1 MPNNNRLTKVILA
14 IALLPMLVL
23 STQLFGQS
31 ASSIGGTVSDTSQ
44 AVLPN
49 STVTA
54 LNTATG
60 ISSTAVTNNAGN
72 YNFPSL
78 QPGTYKVTAEAKGFQ
93 TAIKT
98 DVKLQMGNQLR
109 LNFEMQISVGNTT
122 IEVST
127 SAENMML
134 EAGSSTGTVLQEESV
149 SQLPLASNDVMDL
162 INIMG
167 GVVKAENPI
176 FSNSTQTFAGVQGG
190 NINIQRDGISVNEVR
205 YTSGIVSPIRI
216 NPDMVG
222 EFKMVLSPVD
232 AELGRGAGQV
242 QILTKSG
249 SNQFHGSGTW
259 NIQNTALDAVEWENK
274 KNKTQPD
281 WRNLNDYT
289 ISVSGPIIKNKT
301 FFFATWDQQ
310 IVRSKSTYKSQVL
323 TPCAQKGIYRYLD
336 NVTNGNTTAGV
347 VAGTPANPW
356 AAATPSS
363 RPTVWGTG
371 FKDATVISNTSGYD
385 PTKVGFRPGD
395 PLITYNGTLPAGF
408 GSNTSNLE
416 FESVLGQLTGAA
428 RTQIL
433 QDPYNCSAYTFDP
446 LGTGTTGVTNPW
458 DPTYR
463 KAYDS
468 SGYIKRFTTIMPA
481 ANDYSVGDGLNVA
494 DHAWTRE
501 LTGSDT
507 VFGSGEDNERKS
519 LTVKLDHNIN
529 NANRISGTYTYE
541 SDYGDDAYQTWP
553 NGYGGS
559 VVRKPQSF
567 TVTLTSTLR
576 PTLLNEARFG
586 LSRTLTHTNDAL
598 NNPKNSSKMIALL
611 QQLEPTSS
619 FPNYG
624 GQPLIIGPGGGTMQF
639 ATDTFS
645 WAGGANA
652 SNPVGSRNN
661 LPATWGGTDP
671 RWSASDT
678 VTWTHGAHSFKGGVE
693 LRLQNSNQ
701 DSNGAAGFVGSAN
714 TYPSIQGG
722 ILSTTPI
729 TANTFGGHAGFW
741 SNMAGTDG
749 GATQS
754 NTGVYTA
761 TGTGNY
767 PGVYSLLE
775 YVTGSIG
782 NIRQYF
788 YVNDKTATVWNDAGK
803 GQLQQKVDLSNK
815 EFSFFF
821 KDDWKVSSSL
831 TLNLGMRWEYY
842 GVPYS
847 NNGMSAALAGGAQSL
862 WRGGSGFKTWLT
874 SLTAATPTPALS
886 TDLAHYIF
894 VGPNSPNPDKNPWN
908 SDMNNFAPHVGFAW
922 QLPWFGKGKTT
933 LRGGYSVS
941 YSPINNFDGYA
952 GIIGKV
958 PGANYQDNWYGGGG
972 LPTYADMSTLSS
984 IVPLVP
990 ASTIQPLLPR
1000 NDQTRSDYITVYDQN
1015 VRNPYVQ
1022 SLNLSLTRNIG
1033 NALTVDVRYIA
1044 TLSRK
1049 SIGGININSANT
1061 YSNGLFDA
1069 LKTVRMG
1076 GDSTLMDALIP
1087 ANALVAG
1094 AGNGSSQLRSGSFSG
1109 VWSLAMGDFN
1119 SVINTLATTNG
1130 TYNLPSGV
1138 NGGVL
1143 RAGCLPSQYNGTTCL
1158 SHNVPENFIYTNP
1171 QFASATINSNLG
1183 HSNYHSMQ
1191 AQVTMRP
1198 TRGLSFQ
1205 TTYTWSRNL
1214 SDQGLTD
1221 YRQGSAREF
1230 YLDGQHRSHALSG
1243 YGTFDLPFGANGF
1256 IFRNATGAFKKA
1268 VEGWQLSWIT
1278 SLTSGLPGS
1287 MTNGAL
1293 FGAPRLWGATNVQAV
1308 NPQLFNPKSGK
1319 VQWANK
1325 AAQGY
1330 YFGNN
1335 KYINI
1340 PDPQC
1345 ADTTLVAGSLNFYC
1359 AYKGFGLGALALDTN
1374 HDGAYQAATDPIV
1387 FDNSVPGVK
1396 GNYGLN
1402 NISGPGRWSLDLA
1415 MSKSIEFMEG
1425 KKIDFRIDGQD
1436 ILNHA
1441 TPSGTAAYAW
1451 NARFTQIYNPNFAMN
1466 GYGTNFGQMVS
1477 KGNHR
1482 TFQAK
1487 IRISF

>member
-31 ASSIGGTVSDTSQ
+31 ASTIGGTVMDTSQ

-60 ISSTAVTNNAGN
+60 ISSTAATNNAGT

-78 QPGTYKVTAEAKGFQ
+78 QPGIYKVTAEAKGFQ
-93 TAIKT
+93 TSIKT
-98 DVKLQMGNQLR
+98 DVKLGMGNELR
-109 LNFEMQISVGNTT
+109 LNFEMQVSGANTT

-134 EAGSSTGTVLQEESV
+134 EAGSSTGTVLQQESV

-162 INIMG
+162 INVMG

-205 YTSGIVSPIRI
+205 YSSGIVSPIRI
-216 NPDMVG
+216 DPEMVG

-249 SNQFHGSGTW
+249 SNQFHGSGVW
-259 NIQNTALDAVEWENK
+259 NVQNTALDAAEWENK
-274 KNKTQPD
+274 KNNTQAD

-289 ISVSGPIIKNKT
+289 VSASGPIIKNKT

-336 NVTNGNTTAGV
+336 NVTNGNTTASV
-347 VAGTPANPW
+347 VAGVPGSIW
-356 AAATPSS
+356 AAATPAS
-363 RPTVWGTG
+363 RPTVWGSG
-371 FKDATVISNTSGYD
+371 FKDSTVISNTPGYN
-385 PTKVGFRPGD
+385 PATVGFRPGD
-395 PLITYNGTLPAGF
+395 PLITYNGTVPGGF
-408 GSNTSNLE
+408 GSRTSNLE
-416 FESVLGQLTGAA
+416 MQSVLGQLTAA
-428 RTQIL
+428 AKAQL
-433 QDPYNCSAYTFDP
+433 AQDPYNCSAYTFDP

-468 SGYIKRFTTIMPA
+468 SGYIQRFTKVMPA
-481 ANDYSVGDGLNVA
+481 ANDYSVGDGLNLA

-507 VFGSGEDNERKS
+507 VYGSGEDNQRKS
-519 LTVKLDHNIN
+519 ITVKIDHNIN
-529 NANRISGTYTYE
+529 NANRLSGTYTYE
-541 SDYGDDAYQTWP
+541 SDFGNDAFPTWP
-553 NGYGGS
+553 APVGFGGA

-567 TVTLTSTLR
+567 TVTLTSTLK

-586 LSRTLTHTNDAL
+586 LSRTLTHTDDAL
-598 NNPKNSSKMIALL
+598 SNPATSSKMIALL

-619 FPNYG
+619 FPNYN

-661 LPATWGGTDP
+661 LPSTWGGTDP
-671 RWSASDT
+671 RWSMSDT
-678 VTWTHGAHSFKGGVE
+678 VTWTHGTHSFKGGVE
-693 LRLQNSNQ
+693 LRLQNSRQ
-701 DSNGAAGFVGSAN
+701 DSNGAAGFVASAN

-729 TANTFGGHAGFW
+729 AANIFGGLW
-741 SNMAGTDG
+741 TNMAGTDG
-749 GATQS
+749 GASQT
-754 NTGVYTA
+754 NAGVYTA
-761 TGTGNY
+761 AGTGNY
-767 PGVYSLLE
+767 PGAYSLME
-775 YVTGSIG
+775 YMTGSVG

-788 YVNDKTATVWNDAGK
+788 YVNSKTATSWNNAGK
-803 GQLQQKVDLSNK
+803 GELEQIVDLSNK
-815 EFSFFF
+815 EASFFF

-847 NNGMSAALAGGAQSL
+847 NDGMSAALVGGSQSL

-874 SLTAATPTPALS
+874 SLTAATPAPALS
-886 TDLAHYIF
+886 STLAQYQF
-894 VGPNSPNPDKNPWN
+894 VGPNSPNPNKSPWN

-922 QLPWFGKGKTT
+922 QLPWLGKGKTT

-972 LPTYADMSTLSS
+972 LPAYADMSTLSS
-984 IVPLVP
+984 ITPLVP
-990 ASTIQPLLPR
+990 ASTIQPLMPR
-1000 NDQTRSDYITVYDQN
+1000 QDNNRTDYVTVYDQN

-1049 SIGGININSANT
+1049 SIAGININTANM

-1069 LKTVRMG
+1069 LQTVRAG
-1076 GDSTLMDALIP
+1076 GDSALIDALIP
-1087 ANALVAG
+1087 KGTLLGFPNQNLVGSDALR
-1094 AGNGSSQLRSGSFSG
+1094 NGSFGG
-1109 VWSLAMGDFN
+1109 VWSLAMGDYN

-1130 TYNLPSGV
+1130 ALNLPAGV
-1138 NGGVL
+1138 NK
-1143 RAGCLPSQYNGTTCL
+1143 N
-1158 SHNVPENFIYTNP
+1158 E
-1171 QFASATINSNLG
+1171 
-1183 HSNYHSMQ
+1183 
-1191 AQVTMRP
+1191 
-1198 TRGLSFQ
+1198 
-1205 TTYTWSRNL
+1205 
-1214 SDQGLTD
+1214 
-1221 YRQGSAREF
+1221 RQ
-1230 YLDGQHRSHALSG
+1230 
-1243 YGTFDLPFGANGF
+1243 
-1256 IFRNATGAFKKA
+1256 
-1268 VEGWQLSWIT
+1268 
-1278 SLTSGLPGS
+1278 
-1287 MTNGAL
+1287 
-1293 FGAPRLWGATNVQAV
+1293 
-1308 NPQLFNPKSGK
+1308 
-1319 VQWANK
+1319 
-1325 AAQGY
+1325 
-1330 YFGNN
+1330 
-1335 KYINI
+1335 
-1340 PDPQC
+1340 
-1345 ADTTLVAGSLNFYC
+1345 
-1359 AYKGFGLGALALDTN
+1359 
-1374 HDGAYQAATDPIV
+1374 
-1387 FDNSVPGVK
+1387 
-1396 GNYGLN
+1396 
-1402 NISGPGRWSLDLA
+1402 
-1415 MSKSIEFMEG
+1415 
-1425 KKIDFRIDGQD
+1425 
-1436 ILNHA
+1436 
-1441 TPSGTAAYAW
+1441 
-1451 NARFTQIYNPNFAMN
+1451 
-1466 GYGTNFGQMVS
+1466 
-1477 KGNHR
+1477 
-1482 TFQAK
+1482 
-1487 IRISF
+1487 